1 MKLYDY
7 IRSSA
12 AYRVR
17 IALNLKGVD
26 CESIPVSLL
35 DGDQKSSEYL
45 DVNSAG
51 LVPALETQGNIITQS
66 LAIIEYLDEL
76 YPELPLLPEHPVER
90 AQCRALAYDVT
101 CDIHPLNNLRILK
114 HLTSELGH
122 SEEEKMAWY
131 HHWLK
136 EGFNGLEQKLS
147 KSDSTFCCGESPTLA
162 DICLIPQLFNAHRFE
177 FNLAAYPRLKEIESN
192 CLALSAFSDA
202 SPK

>member
-66 LAIIEYLDEL
+66 LPSSSTLMNSTQSFHFYL
-76 YPELPLLPEHPVER
+76 
-90 AQCRALAYDVT
+90 
-101 CDIHPLNNLRILK
+101 
-114 HLTSELGH
+114 
-122 SEEEKMAWY
+122 
-131 HHWLK
+131 
-136 EGFNGLEQKLS
+136 
-147 KSDSTFCCGESPTLA
+147 ST
-162 DICLIPQLFNAHRFE
+162 
-177 FNLAAYPRLKEIESN
+177 RLKEHN
-192 CLALSAFSDA
+192 AAHWLTMLPATFTR
-202 SPK
+202 